1 MSCARFGSRISP
13 WLCVP
18 VRHGG
23 VWNGGVH
30 RGVFADRMTYAT
42 AMAMTA
48 VTVFTLGAI
57 AAWAGKE
64 RHSVAFGE

>member
-1 MSCARFGSRISP
+1 
-13 WLCVP
+13 
-18 VRHGG
+18 
-23 VWNGGVH
+23 
-30 RGVFADRMTYAT
+30 
-42 AMAMTA
+42 MAMTA